1 MHTLNQ
7 FIKERSNNCDASF
20 SRKGHLHG
28 HVKSVH
34 EEKRNFKCNICD
46 VVFSKKK
53 GHLNRHI
60 ESVHEGKK
68 PIQM

>member
-1 MHTLNQ
+1 MHKLNQ

-20 SRKGHLHG
+20 SRKGHLNG

-34 EEKRNFKCNICD
+34 EEKKNFRCKIRD
-46 VVFSKKK
+46 VVFSKK

-60 ESVHEGKK
+60 ESVHDGKK